1 MTKPVKLLLP
11 TLFLTAF
18 LFVQAFAVNPNPI
31 GDTNPQAISTE
42 LTEEFATNTLDDF
55 LALTPKAY
63 KEKTGKR
70 MKLKQI
76 IALKVAQKKV
86 RKNLDTLSEGS
97 EGDSKSQ
104 LVALLLGIFVGGLGI
119 HRFYLG
125 YTGIGVVQILTL
137 GGCGIWAL
145 IDVIRIALGDLV
157 PKDGSAYDPE
167 L

>member
-1 MTKPVKLLLP
+1 MIKPIKLLFP
-11 TLFLTAF
+11 TLILTVF
-18 LFVQAFAVNPNPI
+18 VFVQTYAINPNPI

-42 LTEEFATNTLDDF
+42 LSEEFASNTLDDF
-55 LALTPKAY
+55 LALTPKSY
-63 KEKTGKR
+63 KEKTGKK

-76 IALKVAQKKV
+76 IALKVAQKKI
-86 RKNLDTLSEGS
+86 RKNLDTLSEGGES
-97 EGDSKSQ
+97 EPKNQ
-104 LVALLLGIFVGGLGI
+104 LVALILAIFVGILGI

-125 YTGIGVVQILTL
+125 YTGIGVIQLLTL
-137 GGCGIWAL
+137 GGCGIWAF